1 MNKKLFKY
9 FGILIFFISL
19 LILKINVSSA
29 QQYNPYT
36 GNYTIQGGL
45 QFPSN
50 YRGQAAAAENQ
61 LNSSRQH
68 LESLK
73 LRDSSAVNNQGKV
86 KFKLDNSINPNDI
99 FDKFLQAPSGIKWK
113 PYFIGAIKNYE
124 NRALNTEWEY
134 NLMGATAV
142 FIPTAIKIYHN
153 IEIPRGFSFVEY
165 FNSLNNAFNQAPI
178 SFSDNDA
185 QEAYY
190 TLIGFT
196 GVLERMEF
204 EAQESSNIDQLQSVR
219 QFAGNLFR
227 DLLKL
232 NPDNY
237 YFSDNNIL
245 VK

>member
-1 MNKKLFKY
+1 MNKKSFKY
-9 FGILIFFISL
+9 YGILIFLSSL
-19 LILKINVSSA
+19 LILKINISSA

-36 GNYTIQGGL
+36 GNSTIQGGL
-45 QFPSN
+45 PFPPN

-73 LRDSSAVNNQGKV
+73 SRDSSALNNQGKV
-86 KFKLDNSINPNDI
+86 KFKLNNSINPSDV
-99 FDKFLQAPSGIKWK
+99 FDNMFQPPLDIKWK
-113 PYFIGAIKNYE
+113 HYFIGAIKNYE

-142 FIPTAIKIYHN
+142 FIPTVIKIYHN
-153 IEIPRGFSFVEY
+153 IEIPPGFSFVEY
-165 FNSLNNAFNQAPI
+165 FNSLNNAFNQAPN
-178 SFSDNDA
+178 SFSDSDA
-185 QEAYY
+185 QQSYY
-190 TLIGFT
+190 ILIGCT

-204 EAQESSNIDQLQSVR
+204 EAQQSSNIDQLQLVR

-232 NPDNY
+232 NPDSY